1 MIVVYDPSNGAIAT
15 VLGAPASQLLQATPA
30 GMAALVTSDPT
41 VSDTTHYV
49 DTATLAIVEYSA
61 SAKAAIRSR
70 PEGAWEWSPAAGAW
84 VDNRAIAEVRTD
96 LLVRLRDKRDA
107 LLFGG
112 LTWDGS
118 VFDSDAE
125 VSQPRLLGAF
135 TTVIAGGWPA
145 EGVAWRLKDNTWR
158 VLSAADVQNLWAAF
172 QTRMLSLFGAFA
184 AHEAAVNAE
193 TDISVLRNYDTEA
206 GWP

>member
-1 MIVVYDPSNGAIAT
+1 MIVVYEESSGLIT
-15 VLGAPASQLLQATPA
+15 GVYQAPESDAASLVGPGEAF
-30 GMAALVTSDPT
+30 LVTT
-41 VSDTTHYV
+41 ERVSDATHWV
-49 DTATLAIVEYSA
+49 NAGVLEEYGQA
-61 SAKAAIRSR
+61 AKDAYAAY
-70 PEGAWEWSPAAGAW
+70 PGVGYDWSPPSGAW

-118 VFDSDAE
+118 VFDTDPQI
-125 VSQPRLLGAF
+125 SQPRLLGAF
-135 TTVIAGGWPA
+135 TTTIAGGWPA
-145 EGVAWRLKDNTWR
+145 EGVEWRLKDNTWR
-158 VLSAADVQNLWAAF
+158 VLSATDVQNLWAAF
-172 QTRMLSLFGAFA
+172 QTRMLTLFAAFA
-184 AHEAAVNAE
+184 TKEAAVNSE

>member
-1 MIVVYDPSNGAIAT
+1 MIVVYDPANGAIVVT
-15 VLGAPASQLLQATPA
+15 LRAPQSEMAKATPA
-30 GMAALVTSDPT
+30 GMAAKWTTDET
-41 VSDTTHYV
+41 ITDTTHYV
-49 DTATLAIVEYSA
+49 DLVTLDIVEYST
-61 SAKAAIRSR
+61 SAKVAIKMR
-70 PEGAWEWSPAAGAW
+70 PEGAFVWSPTTGAW
-84 VDNRAIAEVRTD
+84 VDARDIAEVRAD
-96 LLVRLRDKRDA
+96 LLAALRDKRDA

-135 TTVIAGGWPA
+135 TTVIAGGWPSG
-145 EGVAWRLKDNTWR
+145 GVAWRLKDNSWR
-158 VLSAADVQNLWAAF
+158 TLSATDVQNLWAAF

-184 AHEAAVNAE
+184 THETAVNAE

>member
-1 MIVVYDPSNGAIAT
+1 MIVVYKVANGRITLVCDAPESEAAQ
-15 VLGAPASQLLQATPA
+15 VVGAGEAYLISEER
-30 GMAALVTSDPT
+30 
-41 VSDTTHYV
+41 VSDATHWV
-49 DTATLAIVEYSA
+49 NSGVLEEY
-61 SAKAAIRSR
+61 
-70 PEGAWEWSPAAGAW
+70 SPAAKDAYAAYPGVGYDWLPASGAW
-84 VDNRAIAEVRTD
+84 VDNRAIAEVRTN

-118 VFDSDAE
+118 VFDTDPQI
-125 VSQPRLLGAF
+125 SQPRLLGAF
-135 TTVIAGGWPA
+135 TTTIAGGWPA
-145 EGVAWRLKDNTWR
+145 EGVEWRLKDNTWR
-158 VLSAADVQNLWAAF
+158 VLSAADVQSLWATF